1 MSGGWD
7 RLTPEGERFYAEI
20 EKLKKLQVF
29 VGFQSGQVRDDRG
42 VDIAQIAMFNE
53 LGTSTSPSRPF
64 LRMSVDENES
74 KIKAMAGKN
83 LKTLTSG
90 GTAETILKQ
99 TGAFGVSLV
108 QEKIGSGTWFKM
120 KLERRELVCQLS
132 PETAVNVLL
141 ACWDYLETGER
152 PGDLSPIESVAFD
165 WFMSAKKEAG
175 AGK

>member
-7 RLTPEGERFYAEI
+7 RLTPEGERFFAEI
-20 EKLKKLQVF
+20 EKLKELQVF
-29 VGFQSGQVRDDRG
+29 VGFQSGQVQDDKG

-64 LRMSVDENES
+64 LRMSVDENED
-74 KIKAMAGKN
+74 KIRAMSGKN

-108 QEKIGSGTWFKM
+108 QEKIGSGSFEPNAPSTIRK
-120 KLERRELVCQLS
+120 KGSDHPLI
-132 PETAVNVLL
+132 
-141 ACWDYLETGER
+141 DTGR
-152 PGDLSPIESVAFD
+152 MRQSVKYVIKKKGES
-165 WFMSAKKEAG
+165 
-175 AGK
+175 